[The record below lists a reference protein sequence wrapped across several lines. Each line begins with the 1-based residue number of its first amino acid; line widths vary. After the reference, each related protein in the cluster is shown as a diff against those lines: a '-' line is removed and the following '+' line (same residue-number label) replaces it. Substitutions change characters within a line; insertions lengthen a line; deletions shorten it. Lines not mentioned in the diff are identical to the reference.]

1 MLLEETVHASEG
13 FHLLF
18 NKVPQPLW
26 VYDEETLAFLAVN
39 DAAIATYGYGREEF
53 LSMTLMDIRPAADT
67 RILIE
72 HLAKE
77 DSLRDQVF
85 WRHKTKDG
93 TILHV
98 EIKANSVEFGGKR
111 ARLVLSSKITVPRDA
126 EAEMAELLIQL
137 QDQKRRIDN
146 IVASVPG
153 VVWEAWGEPAA
164 EAQRIDFVS
173 NYVEEM
179 LGYKVEEWL
188 STPNFWLSIVH
199 PDDREE
205 AAREAAAL
213 YRSGRGGVHSMR
225 WMTRDGRALWIE
237 SHLIVMCDAAGNPFG
252 LRGVSLDIS
261 ERKRAEEALRKSE
274 EDFRRYFDLGL
285 IGMAITSP
293 TKGFIEAND
302 QMCSMLGYDH
312 DELLQLK
319 WPELTHPDDL
329 EADIENF
336 TRVLA
341 HEIDGYSME
350 KRFIRKDGQ
359 IIDTTIALK
368 PILSDDGS
376 IDRFV
381 AIMQDITERKRAE
394 KEMIRLIAAV
404 EQTADSIVI
413 TDTEGLIEYVNPA
426 FERISGYTKAEVAG
440 QTCRVLKSGQM
451 GKDVYEE
458 LWSTIKGG
466 EVWTGHLINRR
477 KDGSLYQEQATI
489 SPVRNSSG
497 EIINFVAVKQDITQR
512 VQLEDQFLQSQK
524 MEAVGKLAGGVAHD
538 FNNLLTAITGYSDL
552 TMRKLQSED
561 PLRHNLEQIKRAG
574 DRAAG
579 LTRQLLA
586 FSRKQVL
593 QPKVLSLNTI
603 VSDLSKMLQRLI
615 GEDIQL
621 ETSLEPAL
629 GTVKADPGQIE
640 QVIMNLAVN
649 SRDAMPDGGKLM
661 IETGNVFLDQ
671 AYISRHV
678 SITPGHYVLIAVSD
692 NGAGMDEKTR
702 QRIFEPF
709 FTTKE
714 SGKGTGL
721 GLSTVYGI
729 VKQSGGNIWVYSEV
743 GQGTTFK
750 VYLPRIDEPLEVQ
763 PLRAIDPGMLQ
774 GVETVLLVED
784 EEMVRKLA
792 RQILETCG
800 YKVLEAPHGGA
811 ALLLC
816 ERHDGPLHL
825 MLTDVVMPEMSGRE
839 LMQRLSPI
847 RPEMRVLFMSGYT
860 EHAIVYHGVVE
871 AETHFIQ
878 KPFTPEALA
887 RKVREVLDE
896 RRQVKKESV
905 EPALF
910 NTPVSIRESST
921 N

>member
-1 MLLEETVHASEG
+1 
-13 FHLLF
+13 
-18 NKVPQPLW
+18 
-26 VYDEETLAFLAVN
+26 
-39 DAAIATYGYGREEF
+39 
-53 LSMTLMDIRPAADT
+53 
-67 RILIE
+67 
-72 HLAKE
+72 
-77 DSLRDQVF
+77 
-85 WRHKTKDG
+85 
-93 TILHV
+93 
-98 EIKANSVEFGGKR
+98 
-111 ARLVLSSKITVPRDA
+111 
-126 EAEMAELLIQL
+126 
-137 QDQKRRIDN
+137 
-146 IVASVPG
+146 
-153 VVWEAWGEPAA
+153 
-164 EAQRIDFVS
+164 
-173 NYVEEM
+173 
-179 LGYKVEEWL
+179 
-188 STPNFWLSIVH
+188 
-199 PDDREE
+199 
-205 AAREAAAL
+205 
-213 YRSGRGGVHSMR
+213 MR

-293 TKGFIEAND
+293 SKGFIEAND

-593 QPKVLSLNTI
+593 QPKVLSLNTV

-649 SRDAMPDGGKLM
+649 SRDAMPGGGKLM

-714 SGKGTGL
+714 AGKGTGL